1 MRMRKVS
8 GILLIFLL
16 MAGLTAC
23 SILPVPSRSSPVLI
37 VDGTMSGGNDRVITS
52 TDPRFGKGL
61 QIVSIAE
68 DYLGTPYRY
77 GGDGPSGFDCSGLVQ
92 YTHMN
97 VGIDVP
103 RTADDQ
109 SKIARKVSLSNL
121 RPGDVIFFR
130 QNIFRKISH
139 VGIYT
144 GNGQFIHAPKA
155 GVPVSFSSL
164 EEPYWEKRLVKA
176 GRFY

>member
-1 MRMRKVS
+1 MQKLS
-8 GILLIFLL
+8 GILFILIVLT
-16 MAGLTAC
+16 GLTAC
-23 SILPVPSRSSPVLI
+23 SGIPLLSNNRPAVIIEGSATEALDRSA
-37 VDGTMSGGNDRVITS
+37 TS
-52 TDPRFGKGL
+52 NEIHISKGME
-61 QIVSIAE
+61 IVSVAE
-68 DYLGTPYRY
+68 DYLGSPYRY
-77 GGDGPSGFDCSGLVQ
+77 GGDGPSGFDCSGLVR

-97 VGIDVP
+97 VGIEVP
-103 RTADDQ
+103 RTAADQ
-109 SKIARKVSLSNL
+109 YKVARKVPVSNL

-164 EEPYWEKRLVKA
+164 DEPYWEKRLVKA